1 MLPKVE
7 AVTEFVVTEKFA
19 DVAAAGTVT
28 EFGTLAAT
36 FAFDKFIVAPPA
48 GAAPVK
54 FTVPVADCPPMT
66 ADGFTLTEFSV
77 GALPVGL

>member
-28 EFGTLAAT
+28 ELSTLAAT
-36 FAFDKFIVAPPA
+36 FASDKFIVAPPV
-48 GAAPVK
+48 GEAPVK
-54 FTVPVADCPPMT
+54 VTVPVADCPPIT
-66 ADGFTLTEFSV
+66 ADGFTLTELNASAFT
-77 GALPVGL
+77 VGL